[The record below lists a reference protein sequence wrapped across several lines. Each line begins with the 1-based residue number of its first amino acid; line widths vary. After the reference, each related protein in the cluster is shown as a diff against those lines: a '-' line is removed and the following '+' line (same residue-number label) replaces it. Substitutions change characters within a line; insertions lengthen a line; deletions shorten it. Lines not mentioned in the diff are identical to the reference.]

1 MSKSTKT
8 FVNSHTSQRRDFLRL
23 ALMASGALAAGSAL
37 SGAQA
42 MEVDREPEPTESQQR
57 GYHVTPHIIDYYN
70 RARF

>member
-8 FVNSHTSQRRDFLRL
+8 SSNLHAPQRRDFLNL
-23 ALMASGALAAGSAL
+23 ALLAGGALAAGSAINR
-37 SGAQA
+37 AQA
-42 MEVDREPEPTESQQR
+42 MEVDSEPEPTESQQR

>member
-8 FVNSHTSQRRDFLRL
+8 FVNSHASHRRDFLRF

-37 SGAQA
+37 NGAQA
-42 MEVDREPEPTESQQR
+42 MEVDREPEPTEPQQR

>member
-8 FVNSHTSQRRDFLRL
+8 PSNRHVPQRRDFLSL
-23 ALMASGALAAGSAL
+23 ALMATGALAAGTTIK
-37 SGAQA
+37 GAQA
-42 MEVDREPEPTESQQR
+42 MEVDREPEPTEPQQR